1 MTTPTTGSRPHHA
14 GPGTPAPIGRRTS
27 TPTPKAPRA
36 ALPAVRARALLLAAP
51 AIIPVLAVIGVSVVG
66 ATIQSLGLMP
76 FIGEPAL
83 STQAWTVSAGELGR
97 SALVSAYIAVASTT
111 LSLIMGFLIYVYVV
125 ATPRAGKII
134 AGLSAATIP
143 VPHLIGAGAMGL
155 LLSDSGFL
163 DRLLGLPP
171 AFPALVGG
179 PWFGAVILEYA
190 WKESA
195 FVALV
200 LLGSTTRSVTGM
212 CDAAATLGATPWQRT
227 VHIVLPLSRPAL
239 AVSALIITV
248 YTFGSYE
255 AAWLLGPTSPEPV
268 SVRAVRLFGSVD
280 LAARPE
286 AMATALVSLAAGI
299 AAILIGLILLRGS
312 RGLR

>member
-1 MTTPTTGSRPHHA
+1 MNIPITGSRPHQADPHS
-14 GPGTPAPIGRRTS
+14 PAPSSRQDL
-27 TPTPKAPRA
+27 TPDRYAARGAPGAVTLRGVVLA
-36 ALPAVRARALLLAAP
+36 VPAVVPVAL
-51 AIIPVLAVIGVSVVG
+51 VIGVSVVG
-66 ATIQSLGLMP
+66 ALAQSLGLMP
-76 FIGEPAL
+76 FIGEPVL
-83 STQAWTVSAGELGR
+83 STDAWAGSAGDLGR
-97 SALVSAYIAVASTT
+97 SVLVSAYIAVASTVA
-111 LSLIMGFLIYVYVV
+111 SVIVGFVIALYVL
-125 ATPRAGKII
+125 ATPRMGRII

-143 VPHLIGAGAMGL
+143 IPHLIGAGAIGL

-163 DRLLGLPP
+163 DRTLGLPP
-171 AFPALVGG
+171 AFPTLVGG
-179 PWFGAVILEYA
+179 SWFGAVIFEYA

-200 LLGSTTRSVTGM
+200 LIGSMSRSVSGM
-212 CDAAATLGATPWQRT
+212 CDAAATLGATAWQRIIH
-227 VHIVLPLSRPAL
+227 VVLPLSRPAL
-239 AVSALIITV
+239 AVSALIVFV

-286 AMATALVSLAAGI
+286 AMATALVSLGAGI
-299 AAILIGLILLRGS
+299 VAILAGLAMMRRS

>member
-1 MTTPTTGSRPHHA
+1 MSA
-14 GPGTPAPIGRRTS
+14 G
-27 TPTPKAPRA
+27 RA
-36 ALPAVRARALLLAAP
+36 RSVLLAIPAVV
-51 AIIPVLAVIGVSVVG
+51 PVVLVIGVSIAG
-66 ATIQSLGLMP
+66 AAAQSLGLMP
-76 FIGEPAL
+76 FIGAPVL
-83 STQAWTVSAGELGR
+83 STQAWAGSAGDLGR
-97 SALVSAYIAVASTT
+97 SVLVSVYIAVVSTV
-111 LSLIMGFLIYVYVV
+111 LSLIVGFLIAVYVLAAPRMGRVV
-125 ATPRAGKII
+125 AA
-134 AGLSAATIP
+134 LSAATIP

-163 DRLLGLPP
+163 DRVFGMPP
-171 AFPALVGG
+171 GFPSLVGG
-179 PWFGAVILEYA
+179 PWFGAVIVEYA

-200 LLGSTTRSVTGM
+200 LIGSMARSVTGM
-212 CDAAATLGATPWQRT
+212 CDAAATLGATAWQRI

-239 AVSALIITV
+239 AVSALIVVV

-286 AMATALVSLAAGI
+286 AMATALVSLAAGVV
-299 AAILIGLILLRGS
+299 AILAGLVVLRGS